1 MIYILY
7 INHFLLYQWLFTTRL
22 HHTKIIS
29 TISLRFNGIIP
40 IFFVSLSIEPLKYF
54 LMLIGMRT
62 MATVRHNF
70 FLLNG
75 AAPRRHTTISARHE
89 TYFYSVPLKCMPQAM
104 REFARQLMRT
114 NNENASLIPQKIN
127 NLISD
132 QVNTL
137 QLFAKKNDFC
147 FFVWY
152 SAKIV

>member
-1 MIYILY
+1 M
-7 INHFLLYQWLFTTRL
+7 RL
-22 HHTKIIS
+22 HHTKTIS

-40 IFFVSLSIEPLKYF
+40 IFSVSLSIELLKYF

-62 MATVRHNF
+62 MATVRLPF
-70 FLLNG
+70 FVLNG
-75 AAPRRHTTISARHE
+75 APPRGHTTISARHE
-89 TYFYSVPLKCMPQAM
+89 TYFYSVPLKCMPRAM

-137 QLFAKKNDFC
+137 QLFAKKKSDLY
-147 FFVWY
+147 FF
-152 SAKIV
+152 A